1 MRTQE
6 TPLILLVG
14 HCTPDAWM
22 LRTAVGRADEDA
34 EIDVVNDE
42 SQLRGHVQ
50 EPDRPVVALINR
62 KLDGRF
68 DAEDGLSLMA
78 TFGAGSSVPVLVS
91 DLPEAHERAR
101 EAGGHPGFGKRAI
114 HDDATTE
121 SIRSAIAAAVARH
134 RSSSGT

>member
-91 DLPEAHERAR
+91 GIR
-101 EAGGHPGFGKRAI
+101 EAGDPRRRHHGI
-114 HDDATTE
+114 H
-121 SIRSAIAAAVARH
+121 SVRH
-134 RSSSGT
+134 RRRGRAASIVERDVALSRGRDHEGG